1 MIGWLLTLGGVYLA
15 LLIYAT
21 FNARRQNKS
30 ADDYALAGSN
40 LGVLLGSLTFGA
52 TLFSTFTLM
61 GMPDFVRQHGV
72 GGWIF
77 LGVSDAAVGFMV
89 LWFGFHLRR
98 RALARSFR
106 GIAGLMSD
114 SYGTRW
120 AGYIYFAGVFVFL
133 VPYVAIQIRG
143 IAVFLNATFQTTL
156 PVWGWAASIVVIL
169 LIYSEIGGLKAI
181 IYSDALQGL
190 LLFSASWVVAALCLN
205 RSGGVAALF
214 EQVRAVDETLLS
226 TPGPQGLLTAQFLLA
241 SFLAIVLIPATQ
253 PQLAARM
260 VIMRNLRATRH
271 MAVALGVFI
280 FLAILPTVA
289 IGMYGVV
296 NYGEKSMSEFL
307 ARVLIFDQAP
317 LIAAAVTVGLI
328 AAAMS
333 TADSQIFALGT
344 ELRSLLKGEE
354 RAVLMRTKNRNCRIR
369 LNGLDVC
376 DRQQ

>member
-1 MIGWLLTLGGVYLA
+1 M
-15 LLIYAT
+15 
-21 FNARRQNKS
+21 
-30 ADDYALAGSN
+30 
-40 LGVLLGSLTFGA
+40 
-52 TLFSTFTLM
+52 
-61 GMPDFVRQHGV
+61 
-72 GGWIF
+72 
-77 LGVSDAAVGFMV
+77 
-89 LWFGFHLRR
+89 
-98 RALARSFR
+98 
-106 GIAGLMSD
+106 
-114 SYGTRW
+114 
-120 AGYIYFAGVFVFL
+120 
-133 VPYVAIQIRG
+133 
-143 IAVFLNATFQTTL
+143 
-156 PVWGWAASIVVIL
+156 WGWAASIVVIL

-354 RAVLMRTKNRNCRIR
+354 RAVLMRTKIAIVAFALMALMFAIASSDELVLLARVSFAGTALLAPLIFAAVLSSRTLSSGIIVATGV
-369 LNGLDVC
+369 GLLLFLLSVAGFLPDSVGPLRM
-376 DRQQ
+376 DLALLLAVSAVTALFVAAAKRE